1 MPRGKGY
8 GKSHG
13 SMSRSKGKNAGVTR
27 KRRIKPLTAKR
38 KRAGNVKAKSK
49 KY

>member
-1 MPRGKGY
+1 MPKGMGYKRG
-8 GKSHG
+8 HAA
-13 SMSRSKGKNAGVTR
+13 MTR

-38 KRAGNVKAKSK
+38 KRTGNVKAKSR